1 MKLWSGR
8 FGKDTNALVNEL
20 NASIAFDQRL
30 YREDITGSMAHAA
43 MLAGQG
49 IISQADADA
58 IQAGLQAILEDVE
71 AGKIA
76 FTADNEDIH
85 MNVEALLTARIG
97 DAGKRLHTA
106 RSRNDQVALDFRMYV
121 REQIPVIVGQL
132 LDLETVL
139 CRQAKQYQTAV
150 MPGYTH
156 LQRAQPISFAQ
167 HLLAYAS
174 MFSRDVTRLEDCAAR
189 LNECPLGSG
198 ALAGTTYPIDRFMTA
213 QALGFAGPMS
223 NSLDGVSDRDYALE
237 LLSALGSGALAGT
250 TYPIDR
256 FMTAQALGFAG
267 PMSNSL
273 DGVSDRDYAL
283 ELLSAL
289 SILMMHL
296 SRFSEEIILWCSW
309 EFKFIELDDGYATGS
324 SIMPQKKNPDVAEL
338 VRGKTGRVYGDLMGL
353 LTVMKGLPLAYNKDM
368 QEDKEPVFDAVDTVE
383 MCLPVFA
390 AMLDTMTVH
399 TGNMRKG
406 LPLAYNKDMQE
417 DKEPVFDA
425 VDTVEMCLPVFAA
438 MLDTMTVHTGNMRAA
453 AGKGFIN
460 ATDCADYLT
469 KKGMPFRD
477 AYTVTGKLVAACTAQ
492 GKTLEELSLEELKAA
507 SDLFDEDVYE
517 AINLENCMALRGSY
531 GGPAV
536 SETTR
541 QIQAV
546 EQFIKDHTK

>member
-8 FGKDTNALVNEL
+8 FGKETDALVNDF
-20 NASIAFDQRL
+20 NASIQFDQRL
-30 YREDITGSMAHAA
+30 YREDITGSIAHAK
-43 MLAGQG
+43 MLAATG
-49 IISQADADA
+49 ILSAEDGAA
-58 IQAGLQAILEDVE
+58 IVEGLTGILQDIEDGKVE
-71 AGKIA
+71 

-97 DAGKRLHTA
+97 QAGKRLHTA

-132 LDLETVL
+132 LELETVL
-139 CRQAKQYQTAV
+139 CRQARQYQTAV

-167 HLLAYAS
+167 HLMAYA
-174 MFSRDVTRLEDCAAR
+174 FQFRRDVTRLEDCAAR

-213 QALGFAGPMS
+213 QALGFDKPMD

-237 LLSALGSGALAGT
+237 L
-250 TYPIDR
+250 
-256 FMTAQALGFAG
+256 M
-267 PMSNSL
+267 
-273 DGVSDRDYAL
+273 
-283 ELLSAL
+283 SAL

-296 SRFSEEIILWCSW
+296 SRFSEEVILWCSW
-309 EFKFIELDDGYATGS
+309 EFKFIELDDAYATGS

-338 VRGKTGRVYGDLMGL
+338 VRGKTGRVYGDLMSL
-353 LTVMKGLPLAYNKDM
+353 LTAMKGLPLAYNKDM
-368 QEDKEPVFDAVDTVE
+368 QEDKEPVFDAIDTVE

-390 AMLDTMTVH
+390 AMLDTMTVR
-399 TGNMRKG
+399 T
-406 LPLAYNKDMQE
+406 D
-417 DKEPVFDA
+417 
-425 VDTVEMCLPVFAA
+425 
-438 MLDTMTVHTGNMRAA
+438 NMRAA

-477 AYTVTGKLVAACTAQ
+477 AYTVTGRLVAQCTAQ
-492 GKTLEELSLEELKAA
+492 GKTLEELSLDELRTA

-517 AINLENCMALRGSY
+517 AIRLENCMALRASF

-536 SETTR
+536 AETTR
-541 QIQAV
+541 QITVIEDFVKA
-546 EQFIKDHTK
+546 HTK

>member
-8 FGKDTNALVNEL
+8 FGKETDALVNDF
-20 NASIAFDQRL
+20 NASIQFDQRL
-30 YREDITGSMAHAA
+30 YKEDITGSLAHAK
-43 MLAGQG
+43 MLGDCG
-49 IISQADADA
+49 IISQEDAAA
-58 IQAGLQAILEDVE
+58 ITEGLNGILADVE
-71 AGKIA
+71 AGKVE

-121 REQIPVIVGQL
+121 REQIPVIVDQL
-132 LDLETVL
+132 LELETVL
-139 CRQAKQYQTAV
+139 CKQAKQYQTAV

-167 HLLAYAS
+167 HLMAYAN
-174 MFSRDVTRLEDCAAR
+174 MFARDITRLEDCKKR

-198 ALAGTTYPIDRFMTA
+198 ALAGTTYPIDRWETA
-213 QALGFAGPMS
+213 QDLGFDAPMS

-237 LLSALGSGALAGT
+237 L
-250 TYPIDR
+250 
-256 FMTAQALGFAG
+256 M
-267 PMSNSL
+267 
-273 DGVSDRDYAL
+273 
-283 ELLSAL
+283 SAL

-296 SRFSEEIILWCSW
+296 SRFSEEVILWCSW

-338 VRGKTGRVYGDLMGL
+338 VRGKTGRVYGDLMSL
-353 LTVMKGLPLAYNKDM
+353 LTAMKGLPLAYNKDM
-368 QEDKEPVFDAVDTVE
+368 QEDKEPVFDAIDTVE

-390 AMLDTMTVH
+390 AMLDTMTVR
-399 TGNMRKG
+399 TDNMRK
-406 LPLAYNKDMQE
+406 
-417 DKEPVFDA
+417 
-425 VDTVEMCLPVFAA
+425 
-438 MLDTMTVHTGNMRAA
+438 A

-477 AYTVTGKLVAACTAQ
+477 AYTVTGHLVAACTQQ
-492 GKTLEELSLEELKAA
+492 GKTLEELTLDELKAV
-507 SDLFDEDVYE
+507 SQLFDEDVYE
-517 AINLENCMALRGSY
+517 AINLENCMALRKSY

-536 SETTR
+536 AETTR
-541 QIQAV
+541 QIEAIEDFV
-546 EQFIKDHTK
+546 AARK

>member
-8 FGKDTNALVNEL
+8 FGKDTDALVNEL
-20 NASIAFDQRL
+20 NASIGFDQRL
-30 YREDITGSMAHAA
+30 YREDITGSMAHAK
-43 MLAGQG
+43 MLGDCG
-49 IISQADADA
+49 IISKEDVAA
-58 IQAGLQAILEDVE
+58 ITQGLQGILEDVE
-71 AGKIA
+71 AGKIE

-121 REQIPVIVGQL
+121 RSHIPVIISQILQL
-132 LDLETVL
+132 ESVL
-139 CRQAKQYQTAV
+139 CRQARLHQETV

-167 HLLAYAS
+167 HLMAYAA
-174 MFSRDVTRLEDCAAR
+174 MFRRDVTRLEDCAER

-198 ALAGTTYPIDRFMTA
+198 ALAGTTYPIDRWETA
-213 QALGFAGPMS
+213 RDLGFDAPMG

-237 LLSALGSGALAGT
+237 LMSG
-250 TYPIDR
+250 
-256 FMTAQALGFAG
+256 
-267 PMSNSL
+267 
-273 DGVSDRDYAL
+273 
-283 ELLSAL
+283 L

-296 SRFSEEIILWCSW
+296 SRFSEEVILWCSW
-309 EFKFIELDDGYATGS
+309 EFKFIELDDAYATGS

-338 VRGKTGRVYGDLMGL
+338 VRGKTGRVYGDLMSL

-368 QEDKEPVFDAVDTVE
+368 QEDKEPVFDAIDTVE

-390 AMLDTMTVH
+390 AMIDTMRVLPDR
-399 TGNMRKG
+399 MRK
-406 LPLAYNKDMQE
+406 
-417 DKEPVFDA
+417 
-425 VDTVEMCLPVFAA
+425 
-438 MLDTMTVHTGNMRAA
+438 A
-453 AGKGFIN
+453 AGHGFIN

-477 AYTVTGKLVAACTAQ
+477 AYTVVGHLVAACGQ
-492 GKTLEELSLEELKAA
+492 KGKTLEELTLSELKEA

-517 AINLENCMALRGSY
+517 ALKLETCMGQRSSY

-541 QIQAV
+541 QIQSIEEFV
-546 EQFIKDHTK
+546 KTHSK